1 MTARLPF
8 AAAALFLLNTAQAFG
23 QAGEHAGP
31 ASHTLEFIENKGQ
44 WDGRS
49 RYEAQLP
56 GGRLF
61 AETDGLTF
69 SLLADGGPA
78 RHAHGAPAKAAAAP
92 ADSTVRGHALKL
104 RFAGAAPATIT
115 AATPTTEHRNY
126 FLGGDSRRWAHDVRS
141 FRELR
146 YAGLWPGVSARVYES
161 ADQRLEYDFVLAPGA
176 QAGAIALRHD
186 GADGLGLDAAGN
198 LLVKTSVGTL
208 TERAPQA
215 WQADAAGRRQPV
227 ACRYVLTGSTVHFA
241 LGKYDATRPLTIDP
255 VVVFSTYTGATADNW
270 GFTATYDAQGNL
282 YSGGIVFGQGYP
294 TSLGA
299 YRTLFSGLFDIGI
312 IKYNTNVTGAAARVW
327 ATYLGGTG
335 ADFPHSLVV
344 NSLGELLILGT
355 TGSTGAAGSAT
366 AFPTTTGALQRT
378 FAGGS
383 STAPFGFSYAP
394 YNVPTGSDLIITRLN
409 ATGTA
414 LLGSTYLGGSG
425 NDGLLPLDPNISPFD
440 PSPQLAHNY
449 GDPFRSDIQVDA
461 ADNVYIATH
470 TTSTNFPMARGFNST
485 YRGGTSD
492 GVVCKL
498 NPGLTALTWGSYL
511 GGTGSD
517 GAFSI
522 QIEPTSGDVYVAGGT
537 LSPNFPTTAGAY
549 RTTRPGDVDGFVTR
563 IAANGT
569 SILRSS
575 FVGTDEYD
583 QAFFLQ
589 LGTDGGVYLL
599 GQTGGAFPVTPGL
612 YNTRFGTQFIQK
624 LDANLGQSLLSTVF
638 GSTNAA
644 NIGFINIDPT
654 AFLVDQCDRVYVCGW
669 GGNENAQGYPY
680 MAYNGTTVGMPT
692 TPGAAQ
698 TTTDGSDFYLAQFS
712 AGLTSLAYATYYGDT
727 TPNSAG
733 EHVDGGTSRFD
744 PRGIV
749 YQAVCSCFTANGFPI
764 PPGANYYSTT
774 NNSVSNTTFN
784 VSCNNASFVLNFQPA
799 IANAGSDQGV
809 CATAGPLALVGSPA
823 GGVWSGPGV
832 TGSVTAG
839 FVFTPSVALVG
850 VQTLTY
856 TVASTGACTTTG
868 VRRVTVTTP
877 PAVTFS
883 PLPQATYCLPA
894 PGAPPYA
901 LVPLTGSPAGGTFSG
916 TGVTGS
922 VAAGFSFSP
931 NINPGTYPLTYSV
944 NVNGCVATAT
954 QTVSIVSASNAGVA
968 QTVCASAAPLTLVG
982 QPGGGTWSGPG
993 VTGSAAAGFVFTP
1006 SAALVGVNTLTY
1018 TLGGSCSSNRL
1029 VTVTSP
1035 PTVVFNP
1042 LPQASY
1048 CLPAFGGSPL
1058 PAVSLTGTPAGGTF
1072 SGPGVSGSSGTGFA
1086 FSPTLVAG
1094 TYQLTYTVV
1103 ANGCTVQAT
1112 QAVTLVN
1119 APAPT
1124 LPADTVLCPGS
1135 SQAFR
1140 LRGTPVGGTFSGT
1153 GVTGNVATGF
1163 VFTPPASFPGAITV
1177 TYSLGNS
1184 AGCTG
1189 SATRRI
1195 SVAAVPQLAPTWTP
1209 VACTETR
1216 LAPLTL
1222 RFTLAGSGIPTP
1234 PNVVWDFGD
1243 GTQSTEASPTHTYA
1257 AVGSYRPTLRV
1268 RYNADRCEIQTALPV
1283 VEVLERKIPNIITPN
1298 GDTQNQFFR
1307 LGPDCPPRLQIFS
1320 RWGQQ
1325 VLDAPAYRD
1334 DWKAEGQPD
1343 GVYYYLLTYPDGHR
1357 LKGWVEVVR

>member
-1 MTARLPF
+1 MITRLPF
-8 AAAALFLLNTAQAFG
+8 AAATLFLLTAAQAFG

-44 WDGRS
+44 WDTRS

-78 RHAHGAPAKAAAAP
+78 RHAHGAPKATPPP

-104 RFAGAAPATIT
+104 RFEGAAPARVT
-115 AATPTTEHRNY
+115 AETPTAERRNY
-126 FLGGDSRRWAHDVRS
+126 FLGGDAKRWTHDVRS
-141 FRELR
+141 FRELH
-146 YAGLWPGVSARVYES
+146 YAGMWPGVSARVYES
-161 ADQRLEYDFVLAPGA
+161 ADQHLEYDFVLAPGA
-176 QAGAIALRHD
+176 RPGAIALRHD
-186 GADGLGLDAAGN
+186 GADGLRLDAAGN
-198 LLVKTSVGTL
+198 LLVRTSVGTL

-215 WQADAAGRRQPV
+215 WQADAAGKHQPV

-241 LGKYDATRPLTIDP
+241 LGKYDAARPVTIDP
-255 VVVFSTYTGATADNW
+255 VVVFSSYTGATADNW

-294 TSLGA
+294 TSFGA
-299 YRTLFSGLFDIGI
+299 YRTSFAGQFDIGI
-312 IKYNTNVTGAAARVW
+312 IKYNTAVTGSAARVW
-327 ATYLGGTG
+327 ATYIGGSG

-344 NSLGELLILGT
+344 NSQGELLILGT
-355 TGSTGAAGSAT
+355 TGSTGAVGSTT

-378 FAGGS
+378 FAGG
-383 STAPFGFSYAP
+383 TAASPFGFSYSP
-394 YNVPTGSDLIITRLN
+394 TYNVPTGSDLIIAKLN

-414 LLGSTYLGGSG
+414 LVSSTYLGGSG
-425 NDGLLPLDPNISPFD
+425 NDGLLPLDPNLSAF
-440 PSPQLAHNY
+440 STTPQLAHNY
-449 GDPFRSDIQVDA
+449 GDPFRGDIQVDA
-461 ADNVYIATH
+461 ANNVYIATH
-470 TTSTNFPMARGFNST
+470 TTSTNFPMARGFNSL
-485 YRGGTSD
+485 YRGGASD
-492 GVVCKL
+492 GVVCKFT
-498 NPGLTALTWGSYL
+498 PDLTALTWGSYL

-537 LSPNFPTTAGAY
+537 LSPNFPTTANAY

-575 FVGTDEYD
+575 FVGTVDYD

-589 LGTDGGVYLL
+589 LGSDGGVYLL
-599 GQTGGAFPVTPGL
+599 GQTGGTFPVTPGL

-624 LDANLGQSLLSTVF
+624 FDANLGQSLLSTVF
-638 GSTNAA
+638 GSTAA
-644 NIGFINIDPT
+644 SNIGFINIDPT

-680 MAYNGTTVGMPT
+680 MDYNGTTVGMPI

-712 AGLTSLAYATYYGDT
+712 AGLTSLAYGTYYGDT

-749 YQAVCSCFTANGFPI
+749 YQAVCSCFSTNGFPI
-764 PPGANYYSTT
+764 PPGANYYSAT

-784 VSCNNASFVLNFQPA
+784 VSCNNASFVLNFQPS

-832 TGSVTAG
+832 TGSVAAG
-839 FVFTPSVALVG
+839 FVFTPSAALVG

-868 VRRVTVTTP
+868 VRRVTVTAP
-877 PAVTFS
+877 PAVT
-883 PLPQATYCLPA
+883 LTAVPQSSYCLPA
-894 PGAPPYA
+894 PGSPAYA
-901 LVPLTGSPAGGTFSG
+901 LVPL
-916 TGVTGS
+916 
-922 VAAGFSFSP
+922 
-931 NINPGTYPLTYSV
+931 
-944 NVNGCVATAT
+944 
-954 QTVSIVSASNAGVA
+954 SA
-968 QTVCASAAPLTLVG
+968 
-982 QPGGGTWSGPG
+982 
-993 VTGSAAAGFVFTP
+993 
-1006 SAALVGVNTLTY
+1006 
-1018 TLGGSCSSNRL
+1018 
-1029 VTVTSP
+1029 
-1035 PTVVFNP
+1035 
-1042 LPQASY
+1042 
-1048 CLPAFGGSPL
+1048 
-1058 PAVSLTGTPAGGTF
+1058 TPAGGTF
-1072 SGPGVSGSSGTGFA
+1072 SGPGVSGSVATGFTFSPNIAAGTYQVTYTLNVNGCVVTASQPVSIVSAANAGVPQTVCATAGPLALVGSPTGGTWTGPGVTGSPAAGFVFTPSAALVGANTLTYTVGGTCSGNRVVTVTTPPVVVFNPLPQATYCLPAPGGPSIPPVLLTGTPAGGQFSGPNVTGNPATGYA
-1086 FSPTLVAG
+1086 FSPTLAAG

-1112 QAVTLVN
+1112 QAVTLVS
-1119 APAPT
+1119 PPVPT

-1135 SQAFR
+1135 SQTFR
-1140 LRGTPVGGTFSGT
+1140 LRGSPAGGTFSGT
-1153 GVTGNVATGF
+1153 GVSGSAAAGF
-1163 VFTPPASFPGAITV
+1163 FFTPPVGFPGAITI

-1195 SVAAVPQLAPTWTP
+1195 SVAAVPQLAPTWAP
-1209 VACTETR
+1209 VACAETR
-1216 LAPLTL
+1216 LTPLTL
-1222 RFTLAGSGIPTP
+1222 RFTLAGTGIPTP
-1234 PNVVWDFGD
+1234 PNVTWDFGD
-1243 GTQSTEASPTHTYA
+1243 GTQSTEANPTHTYA
-1257 AVGSYRPTLRV
+1257 AVGTYRPTLRV
-1268 RYNADRCEIQTALPV
+1268 RYNGDRCDVVAALPV
-1283 VEVLERKIPNIITPN
+1283 VEAQERKIPNIITPN
-1298 GDTQNQFFR
+1298 GDSQNQFFR

-1325 VLDAPAYRD
+1325 VLDAPAYHD